1 MLKTIARRTV
11 LSTVGILGAGIGL
24 IASLFLSAT
33 LTDLHIVSG
42 PAPAAA
48 QTLEVLAT
56 DVTVTLS
63 QK

>member
-1 MLKTIARRTV
+1 MLKTITRRTV
-11 LSTVGILGAGIGL
+11 LSAVGILGAGIGL
-24 IASLFLSAT
+24 VASLLLSAT

-48 QTLEVLAT
+48 QTLEVRT
-56 DVTVTLS
+56 SDVTATLT